1 MAVVGDAQR
10 TTIDTSFGLGLMA
23 LAAAATATWWRA
35 GSRWAAHAAAVT
47 AVAAVPFGLAAIGA
61 GPAEVAV
68 ALMILAVVLTGWA
81 FVTIRLTP
89 IGSAGIAAGALGAAV
104 AYAADEPLLL
114 SLAITVVGVQ
124 GALHGATRRSS
135 ELTWSGL
142 GLAAVG
148 TISTWF
154 TSGLHTAVVA
164 WLRPYGVTAGDLA
177 VAALAALLFAAGAL
191 ARRLVGCSS
200 WLASGPGLALV
211 GGWLLTTEIARDV
224 RWSLPALLLTGLLA
238 VAIGGLRR
246 LAAPLVL
253 GTVMIAT
260 TVAVAAGPRLAD
272 LDTWVWLAVGGAALI
287 GLAVLVERTVNG
299 EDGEGLDWRRLRQ
312 TWR

>member
-1 MAVVGDAQR
+1 
-10 TTIDTSFGLGLMA
+10 
-23 LAAAATATWWRA
+23 
-35 GSRWAAHAAAVT
+35 
-47 AVAAVPFGLAAIGA
+47 
-61 GPAEVAV
+61 
-68 ALMILAVVLTGWA
+68 MILAIVLTGWA

-89 IGSAGIAAGALGAAV
+89 IGSAGIAAGALAMAV
-104 AYAADEPLLL
+104 ASAADEPLLL

-135 ELTWSGL
+135 ELTWCGL

-154 TSGLHTAVVA
+154 TSGLTAVVV

-200 WLASGPGLALV
+200 WLASGPGLAFV

-260 TVAVAAGPRLAD
+260 TVAAAAGPRLAD

-287 GLAVLVERTVNG
+287 GLAVLVERTAQVLSFEIGPIGPN
-299 EDGEGLDWRRLRQ
+299 
-312 TWR
+312 